1 MTARLRLSKDSAYG
15 GWLPSWAT
23 PLEAFSER
31 LGVARSWAGRV
42 GVGGCAGWE

>member
-1 MTARLRLSKDSAYG
+1 MTGRLRLSEDSAYG
-15 GWLPSWAT
+15 GWLPSWAM

-31 LGVARSWAGRV
+31 LGGERSRAERV